1 MSITGRPPRL
11 RLTPEARRARR
22 WSFGLGVA
30 SSLAIVA
37 LAVLG
42 LVTGLLLALSRGPE
56 PVVVPDVQGK
66 PATEAQRLLTDAGL
80 HGKTL
85 YEVYS
90 DTVEVG
96 CVVSQRPYAGKIVK
110 EGRLVDLV
118 VSRGP
123 KSVEVPALVG
133 KSLSEAEE
141 LLRQSYLQ
149 VGRVRREASKQPAD
163 SILEQQPPAGKIAD
177 RDSAVD
183 LRVSGGEDYG
193 SWEGPGG
200 EKWVFYRLSLVVPA
214 GPALQRVKV
223 ILETEGDDETTY
235 DEMHRPGEKV
245 SLDIRGRRGAKV
257 KVFIE
262 EKRVFTQ
269 NL

>member
-22 WSFGLGVA
+22 WSFGLGLA

-66 PATEAQRLLTDAGL
+66 PTEEAQRVLAGAGL

-90 DTVEVG
+90 DTVEIG
-96 CVVSQRPYAGKIVK
+96 CVVSQRPYAGKVVK
-110 EGRLVDLV
+110 QGRLVDLV

-123 KSVEVPALVG
+123 KSVQVPALVG
-133 KSLSEAEE
+133 KSFSEAQE
-141 LLRQSYLQ
+141 LLKQSYLQ

-163 SILEQQPPAGKIAD
+163 SILEQQPAAGKTVD

-183 LRVSGGEDYG
+183 LRVSGGESYG

-200 EKWVFYRLSLVVPA
+200 ERWVFQKLSVVVPA
-214 GPALQRVKV
+214 GPSLQRVKV
-223 ILETEGDDETTY
+223 VLETEGDEETIY

-257 KVFIE
+257 KVSIE
-262 EKRVFTQ
+262 EKRIFTQ